1 MLDLSIKNQ
10 IDPLLKKLASKKSLD
25 VAEELISVIIN
36 LIGIKCE
43 KRELLNIPRIDAELP
58 RFELAPGFARQAAAF
73 KIPVEKN
80 DIFDVHFFHIKKI
93 NKTNLSWLVGIT
105 PNFEDSEVN
114 QLKNIGIDFVIS
126 SSCDKII
133 ILLSNRYKIRS
144 LEIKDYITHTQSE
157 IFSVWKNIKQIEA
170 NDIKEKKKILHTC
183 LWDSFNF
190 QPINRK
196 FYFELVEHFSLLVH
210 HLKNTYGRKTS
221 VVFTTRLIGRILFI
235 WFLKKK
241 NLINQNMNYFEVK
254 DPYNQINYYKSKIE
268 ILFFETL
275 NKEISER
282 KHGDITTPYL
292 NGGLFDISSTDFFN
306 DEKLSFPNGYFN
318 QLFETL
324 NKYNFTVDESSPDF
338 QQVAIDPEMLGQIF
352 ESLLSEEID
361 EVSGNSKKKIT
372 GAFYTPREIV
382 NYMCEQSILEYLKSR
397 IPYSPNR
404 DKRFEELINLPETIF
419 RDQDQN
425 KRRDWKPYSE
435 AIIKALEGEN
445 QDFITILDPSVGSGA
460 FPMGML
466 HILTKIY
473 GRLDSKYEKNV
484 SRLKRSILSKSLY
497 GVDIEP
503 TAIEICRLRA
513 WLSIVV
519 DIPEGEEIEPL
530 PNLDFKFACANTLI
544 PLDDDKQASF
554 LEDYNLKDNLITLRD
569 NYFSVSNLKTK
580 QKLRLRYDEL
590 THKQDL
596 FDSKRAKQLK
606 SYKPFDISTSSDFY
620 DPDLHHGIKKFDI
633 VIGNPPYVQIQK
645 FSKQVFQ
652 KDLENV
658 GYTSFSKTG
667 DLYCLFYEQGINFL
681 KPGGI
686 LMFITSNKWMK
697 AAYGEKL
704 RALFLKNNPILLVN
718 LGSYIFESAT
728 VDTNIL
734 AIKKMEFKDQFYGVS
749 FVDSSQNIFININ
762 KYINEKKIKLNN
774 LDKSSWNIG
783 NEIQQNLKKKI
794 ENTGRQLKLWELS
807 TNRGIITGLNEA
819 FIIDQKTYDEII
831 SEDNKSKEI
840 IWPILRGRDLF
851 RYKYNY
857 KPLGKYV
864 ILVKFSSY
872 LSLKSR
878 YPAIFSHLS
887 KFEDQLRQRGQ
898 CKSSRT
904 GKKVSE
910 DYDGQ
915 HHWLELDNNPSQEY
929 LDLFKAEKIAWSD
942 ISSEPNFS
950 LIKDPLYINNTAY
963 IISAKENLYY
973 FLGILNSSLVKWYLP
988 KIATDLGDKGI
999 RYFKHFVEKIPIPEF
1014 KSSAD
1019 NNLKDKVEQLV
1030 TKIHDLRR
1038 IKNDIDISL
1047 IEKKI
1052 DYLVYKLYKLTPEEI
1067 EVINFDLN

>member
-318 QLFETL
+318 QLIETL